1 MKQVHQWIK
10 YSICAIALIAIIAIA
25 GYYYNQQNAS
35 VTSVQEIKTTLKTN
49 LTGNLRSEE
58 KTKMSKKE
66 WVSSVIAETVDVQ
79 KSLQKNLKIDFVFL
93 DEKGKKTNQESEI
106 ESVQIRTFLLNDKG
120 NPETQSV
127 QRISLKQK

>member
-1 MKQVHQWIK
+1 MHQWIK

-49 LTGNLRSEE
+49 LTGSLRSEE
-58 KTKMSKKE
+58 KTKMTKKE

>member
-1 MKQVHQWIK
+1 MHQWIK

-58 KTKMSKKE
+58 KTKMTKKE